1 MSLKNNN
8 MIPDKIPHI
17 KADIF
22 FEEFKHKIKLH
33 DRYKTPADKLAVQQS
48 LQRSAYD
55 LAVKHSTT
63 LFASHSVLNKFSK
76 DFRKDNKLTT
86 DDHCLRPSSHFFQ
99 MILLPKYR
107 KKYLNKNL
115 LTKILNIMTT
125 CCKVLKEEN
134 QKLKSFN
141 PRSQL
146 LCTTKEL
153 YKKAEIKVYSYTKD
167 KVENN
172 YYTPAFDLLPIEV
185 QDDITEYENYLIS
198 LNV

>member
-1 MSLKNNN
+1 MNLNSIN
-8 MIPDKIPHI
+8 MIPNKIPSI

-22 FEEFKHKIKLH
+22 FEEFKHKIQLY
-33 DRYKTPADKLAVQQS
+33 DSYKSPTDKIAVQQS

-55 LAVKHSTT
+55 LTCKYKIT
-63 LFASHSVLNKFSK
+63 LFASHQVLSKYPEDYKTNK
-76 DFRKDNKLTT
+76 NLT
-86 DDHCLRPSSHFFQ
+86 DDHTLRPSSYFFQ

-107 KKYLNKNL
+107 EKYLDKNL
-115 LTKILNIMTT
+115 LIKVLNIMTT

-141 PRSQL
+141 SKSQL
-146 LCTTKEL
+146 LCNTKEL
-153 YKKAEIKVYSYTKD
+153 YKKADIKVYNYHKNTID
-167 KVENN
+167 HN

-185 QDDITEYENYLIS
+185 QDDITDYENKLIS